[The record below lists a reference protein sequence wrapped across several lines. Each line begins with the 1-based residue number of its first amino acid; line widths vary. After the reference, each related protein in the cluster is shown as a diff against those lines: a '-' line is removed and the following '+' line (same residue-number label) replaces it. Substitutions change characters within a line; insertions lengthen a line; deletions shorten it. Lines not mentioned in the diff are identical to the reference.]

1 MAHWLI
7 WSISVDLGLLS
18 DSRAWWNCT
27 SVWPKLKRFFCRHC
41 SSRLILFINCWSAV
55 TEQSEGR
62 GQIELQIGER
72 EIAVLLLHLVKASGS
87 VVECM
92 RVCVRVCVSGVV
104 AVKGNAGR
112 QSVELPSYHLAV
124 WGRFTILQA
133 SVMNCWHHRHR
144 KVNNL
149 INAELK

>member
-1 MAHWLI
+1 MTKVKALF
-7 WSISVDLGLLS
+7 L
-18 DSRAWWNCT
+18 
-27 SVWPKLKRFFCRHC
+27 CRC
-41 SSRLILFINCWSAV
+41 SSRLILFNCWSAV

-72 EIAVLLLHLVKASGS
+72 EIAVLLLHLVKASGF
-87 VVECM
+87 VVEC
-92 RVCVRVCVSGVV
+92 VPVCVSGVV

-133 SVMNCWHHRHR
+133 SVMNC
-144 KVNNL
+144 
-149 INAELK
+149 